1 MSTNKCFENLN
12 TTVVDG
18 SDRINAIRQKTIYK
32 ELQNN
37 AMAGAPDPIK
47 NTGYRYNE
55 NFKTIALQSTEGE
68 IKYELS
74 SAKNHELLLDIT
86 KGKRFA
92 NPILNVGHDRYK
104 IWGGNVMNVSYR
116 DKSSPLLLVKY
127 KKLCNME
134 EMNTEEGNDT
144 NVIYIPYT
152 QSGIGKDSM
161 CYTDGPESTKT
172 IIYNIIDQYH
182 NVFYTPCYFSG
193 PAHIPPWIKT
203 TVSKTPAFRD
213 SYYYLQGARANPLA
227 GFAFPQKVLAS
238 HQEQCIQNNSICRD
252 ICNK

>member
-18 SDRINAIRQKTIYK
+18 SDRINALRQKTIYK

-47 NTGYRYNE
+47 KTGYRYNE
-55 NFKTIALQSTEGE
+55 NFKTAALHSQNGGG

-74 SAKNHELLLDIT
+74 SAKNYELLLDIT

-104 IWGGNVMNVSYR
+104 IWGGNVMDVSYG
-116 DKSSPLLLVKY
+116 DKIPIERVTY
-127 KKLCNME
+127 TEVYNME
-134 EMNTEEGNDT
+134 DLNSEEVENS

-152 QSGIGKDSM
+152 QEGLFEN
-161 CYTDGPESTKT
+161 YAYNADGASKT
-172 IIYNIIDQYH
+172 TQKTPYDIVDPSH

-252 ICNK
+252 ICN

>member
-18 SDRINAIRQKTIYK
+18 SDRINALRQKTIYK

-37 AMAGAPDPIK
+37 SMAGAPNPIK
-47 NTGYRYNE
+47 KTGYRYNE
-55 NFKTIALQSTEGE
+55 NFKTAALHSQDGGG

-104 IWGGNVMNVSYR
+104 IWGGNVMDVSYG
-116 DKSSPLLLVKY
+116 DKISMAFVRYTKSY
-127 KKLCNME
+127 NME
-134 EMNTEEGNDT
+134 DLAGVSGENN
-144 NVIYIPYT
+144 IIFIPYT
-152 QSGIGKDSM
+152 
-161 CYTDGPESTKT
+161 PEGLSENCAYNADAAQTTPTK
-172 IIYNIIDQYH
+172 IQYDIVDPLHNI
-182 NVFYTPCYFSG
+182 FYTPCYFSG

-227 GFAFPQKVLAS
+227 GFAFPQKVLVS

>member
-92 NPILNVGHDRYK
+92 NPILNVGHTRYK
-104 IWGGNVMNVSYR
+104 NWGGNVMNVRYEE
-116 DKSSPLLLVKY
+116 KITPLMFVKY
-127 KKLCNME
+127 QTVD
-134 EMNTEEGNDT
+134 NTEETGSGN
-144 NVIYIPYT
+144 VVYIPLTSDERNTPTPIKYD
-152 QSGIGKDSM
+152 IVDP
-161 CYTDGPESTKT
+161 C
-172 IIYNIIDQYH
+172 H
-182 NVFYTPCYFSG
+182 NVFYNPCYFSG
-193 PAHIPPWIKT
+193 PAHIPPWINT
-203 TVSKTPAFRD
+203 TVTKSPAFRD
-213 SYYYLQGARANPLA
+213 SYYYLQAARANPLA
-227 GFAFPQKVLAS
+227 GFSFPQKVLAC
-238 HQEQCIQNNSICRD
+238 HQKQCIQNNSICRD